1 MIKVAWFAS
10 GFVGRSA
17 SGTAQTA
24 RKIVEYLVSNANDV
38 VEVTLLLKNLDE
50 LELVQKDK
58 TLASCK
64 WTILPSVKGKF
75 LKSSRQY
82 YKYAFQSK
90 NMKFDVLHFSV
101 PRLYPFFWKFPA
113 KRFVCT
119 FHAGGEIT
127 VPTDAFVLSRV
138 IYNFLMKWQWRKLD
152 AIYADSD
159 FGVTEITKAYNIPNK
174 YITKI
179 YLGADNMW
187 NTLPTEL
194 NDFDRSRPT
203 ILIIGRWQKY
213 KNIHSVL
220 YAIHESNNELI
231 KSCKIIVLG
240 KSEQLGNSLVN
251 AAVQLFKK
259 DQLKLVNYATEPEL
273 KFLYNNV
280 QLVIH
285 PSINE
290 GFGIPAFEAFAEGAV
305 LIVHEGT
312 PADEYLSKYDG
323 VLSGDMRDKEKI
335 QNLIINGLKLTKQ
348 NQSIRQKYLNDMGM
362 TWNFNGLSTLQSYKN
377 ILD

>member
-1 MIKVAWFAS
+1 MMKVAWFAS

-24 RKIVEYLVSNANDV
+24 RKIVEYLVNNANDA

-50 LELVQKDK
+50 LNLVQKDK
-58 TLASCK
+58 VLASCK
-64 WTILPSVKGKF
+64 FTILPTVKGKF

-90 NMKFDVLHFSV
+90 KVKFDVLHFSV

-138 IYNFLMKWQWRKLD
+138 IYNFLMKWQWKKLD

-159 FGVTEITKAYNIPNK
+159 FGVTEIIKAYNIPNK

-194 NDFDRSRPT
+194 YDFDRSKPT

-220 YAIHESNNELI
+220 YAIHESDNEII

-240 KSEQLGNSLVN
+240 KSEQLGNSLVS
-251 AAVQLFKK
+251 AAVELFKK
-259 DQLKLVNYATEPEL
+259 DQLKLINYATESEL

-312 PADEYLSKYDG
+312 PADQYLSKYNG
-323 VLSGDMRDKEKI
+323 VLSGDMRNKEKI
-335 QNLIINGLKLTKQ
+335 QDLIISGLKLTKQ
-348 NQSIRQKYLNDMGM
+348 NQSTRQKYLNDMGM
-362 TWNFNGLSTLQSYKN
+362 TWDFNGLSTLQSYKKLLN
-377 ILD
+377 

>member
-194 NDFDRSRPT
+194 NDFDRSKPT

-251 AAVQLFKK
+251 AAGQLFKK

>member
-1 MIKVAWFAS
+1 MIKVVWFAS
-10 GFVGRSA
+10 SFVGRSA
-17 SGTAQTA
+17 SGTAQAA
-24 RKIVEYLVSNANDV
+24 RKIVEYLVSNASDE

-50 LELVQKDK
+50 LDLVQKDK
-58 TLASCK
+58 TLAACK
-64 WTILPSVKGKF
+64 RTILPTVKGKF

-90 NMKFDVLHFSV
+90 NVKFDILHFSV

-127 VPTDAFVLSRV
+127 VPIDAFVLSRV

-179 YLGADNMW
+179 YSGADNMW

-194 NDFDRSRPT
+194 NDFDRSKPT

-231 KSCKIIVLG
+231 RSCKIIVLG
-240 KSEQLGNSLVN
+240 KSEQLGYSLVN
-251 AAVQLFKK
+251 AAVQLFNK
-259 DQLKLVNYATEPEL
+259 DRLKLINYATEPEL

-312 PADEYLSKYDG
+312 PADEYLSKFDG
-323 VLSGDMRDKEKI
+323 VLSGDMKDKEKI

-348 NQSIRQKYLNDMGM
+348 KQSMRQKYLTDMGM
-362 TWNFNGLSTLQSYKN
+362 TWDFNGLSTLQSYKY